1 MKFPKIAMAQ
11 VNTRIG
17 DFEYNLEKII
27 HFTDRARN
35 RGADLVCFPELAVCG
50 YPPQD
55 LLERPAFLEANQ
67 NALEELKTETSDI
80 GLLVGYADINQNTV
94 GKRAYNAAAYIQ
106 DEQIKSTHYKS
117 LLPTYDVFDEA
128 RHFEPA
134 QKVRTF
140 HGTDDIAITICEDI
154 WNDPEFTGSHGQPR
168 YENNPLE
175 DVKSDGA
182 ELLINISASP
192 FSRGKD
198 RDRTDMIRRLAEKYE
213 MNIIFTNLVGGNDS
227 LIFDGN
233 SIAVDNDGKPIKKA
247 DSFAEDL
254 LVVDFNRDSTITVSF
269 TNEAESVYNGLTL
282 GLSDYLEKCGF
293 DKALLGLSG
302 GIDSSL
308 TATLAVDALGKSNV
322 LGVLMPSEISSEES
336 VEDARELADNL
347 EIDTR
352 VFPIKD
358 LFKKYLQLFDEEF
371 AGMGWDHTEE
381 NLQARIRGNI
391 LMALS
396 NKYGDILL
404 TTGNKSEL
412 AVGYCTLYGDMN
424 GGLAV
429 ISDVPKT
436 MVYEL
441 CEYRNQQNHVIPRR
455 VFEKPPSAELSP
467 DQRDEDDLPPY
478 SVLDEIIK
486 LYVEEQKPPDEIVNE
501 GFEQAVVQEVVRLI
515 DLNEYKRQQ
524 APIGLKITSKA
535 FTMGWRMPIT
545 QQFEQ

>member
-67 NALEELKTETSDI
+67 DALKELKTETSDI